1 MPKSILVYLIA
12 LFFLIGSMLFLSSF
26 FLNTSSEEIER
37 QNSEIIFEAK
47 NISLILNFKESNLSL
62 KIDSSMINS
71 LKEEKN
77 LYVFNPVVS
86 IFGKDISINLIS
98 DRGKISY
105 DKNII
110 ELSNNISIKGNLY
123 QNIFQGDA
131 ESLQVDLN
139 DKNLKSEKIILF
151 LDDKEISFNEIN
163 FRDKEIFFKGEPL
176 YLKTSDGLQTETS
189 FIRLKS
195 SGELIIP
202 KKIEVKSLKQR

>member
-12 LFFLIGSMLFLSSF
+12 LFFLIGSVLFLSSF

-47 NISLILNFKESNLSL
+47 NISLILNFRESNLSL

-139 DKNLKSEKIILF
+139 DKNLKSEKIMLF

-163 FRDKEIFFKGEPL
+163 FRDKEVFFKGEPL

-202 KKIEVKSLKQR
+202 KKIEVKSLK

>member
-12 LFFLIGSMLFLSSF
+12 LFFLVGSVLFLSSF
-26 FLNTSSEEIER
+26 FFNSSSKEIER
-37 QNSEIIFEAK
+37 QSSEIIFEAK
-47 NISLILNFKESNLSL
+47 NISLILNFKKSNLSL

-77 LYVFNPVVS
+77 LYVFNPAVS
-86 IFGKDISINLIS
+86 ISGKDISINLIS

-110 ELSNNISIKGNLY
+110 ELSNNISIKGNVY
-123 QNIFQGDA
+123 ENIFQGDA

-163 FRDKEIFFKGEPL
+163 FRDKEVFFKGEPL

-202 KKIEVKSLKQR
+202 KKIEVKSLK

>member
-12 LFFLIGSMLFLSSF
+12 LFFLVGSMLFLSSF
-26 FLNTSSEEIER
+26 FLNSSSKEIER

-47 NISLILNFKESNLSL
+47 NISLILNFRESNLSL

-77 LYVFNPVVS
+77 LYVFNPAVS

-110 ELSNNISIKGNLY
+110 ELSNNISIKGNVY
-123 QNIFQGDA
+123 ENIFQGDA

-163 FRDKEIFFKGEPL
+163 FRDKEVFFKGEPL
-176 YLKTSDGLQTETS
+176 YFRSSDGFQTETS

-202 KKIEVKSLKQR
+202 KKIEVKSLK

>member
-139 DKNLKSEKIILF
+139 DKNLKSEKIMLF

-163 FRDKEIFFKGEPL
+163 FRDKEVFFKGEPL

-202 KKIEVKSLKQR
+202 KKIEVKSLK

>member
-47 NISLILNFKESNLSL
+47 NISLILNFRESTLSL

-71 LKEEKN
+71 LKDEKN

-98 DRGKISY
+98 NRGKISY

-110 ELSNNISIKGNLY
+110 ELSNNISIEGNLY
-123 QNIFQGDA
+123 QNIFQGNA
-131 ESLQVDLN
+131 EYLQVDLN
-139 DKNLKSEKIILF
+139 DKNLKSEKIMLF

-163 FRDKEIFFKGEPL
+163 FRDKEVFFKGEPL

-202 KKIEVKSLKQR
+202 KKIKVKSLK